1 LLSVEYLEGPMST
14 VDSVIARVRPA
25 VAPPSQQRR
34 AAVDPRVRHAGLLV
48 HRLGHAV
55 RIAVDRGA
63 DGWRPAVTP

>member
-14 VDSVIARVRPA
+14 VDSV
-25 VAPPSQQRR
+25 VA
-34 AAVDPRVRHAGLLV
+34 RVRHAGRFV

-55 RIAVDRGA
+55 QTAVDRGA